1 MKVVEGTSE
10 AVWIERAR
18 QGDDGAFANLV
29 GAYQAPVYNLCFRLL
44 GDGYEAEDAAQ
55 ETFLKAYK
63 NLSRYDPDRPFVN
76 WLLKI
81 ASNHSID
88 RLRRRGTR
96 PVTDLE
102 EAEHLPD
109 TSAGP
114 EAALALEERRRRI
127 WRTLRKLSPKDR
139 TLIVLRYWYDYTY
152 EDMAAA
158 LSLSSGAV
166 KSRLHRARMTLA
178 QEWREREG
186 VPVRLGGT
194 QDEPSAV

>member
-1 MKVVEGTSE
+1 MKAGEGTSE

-29 GAYQAPVYNLCFRLL
+29 GAYQGPVYNLCYRLL

-55 ETFLKAYK
+55 ETFLKAYR
-63 NLSRYDPDRPFVN
+63 NLGRYDPDRPFVN

-114 EAALALEERRRRI
+114 EAALA
-127 WRTLRKLSPKDR
+127 PQDR
-139 TLIVLRYWYDYTY
+139 GRGVWG
-152 EDMAAA
+152 A
-158 LSLSSGAV
+158 L
-166 KSRLHRARMTLA
+166 
-178 QEWREREG
+178 
-186 VPVRLGGT
+186 
-194 QDEPSAV
+194 

>member
-102 EAEHLPD
+102 KDEHLPD

-114 EAALALEERRRRI
+114 EAARAPQERRRRN
-127 WRTLRKLSPKDR
+127 WRALRKPGPTKRESS
-139 TLIVLRYWYDYTY
+139 
-152 EDMAAA
+152 A
-158 LSLSSGAV
+158 LS
-166 KSRLHRARMTLA
+166 
-178 QEWREREG
+178 
-186 VPVRLGGT
+186 
-194 QDEPSAV
+194 